1 MNQLIRVSLWMLG
14 ASVVCLLLAAL
25 DALTGI
31 VGWLAPTEAHALGMA
46 VILIV
51 CTSIVRSYMHG
62 AIALPNVRR
71 MVAPRRE
78 YRRYARRTE
87 GINE

>member
-1 MNQLIRVSLWMLG
+1 MNTGFLFAAWTGG
-14 ASVVCLLLAAL
+14 ASIACLLLAGL

-51 CTSIVRSYMHG
+51 CTTIVRSYMHG

-71 MVAPRRE
+71 MVAPRKQFH
-78 YRRYARRTE
+78 RYQRRTE
-87 GINE
+87 GMQ